1 MQFDYSAIPERLRSA
16 PFVLWR
22 AVPDGGRT
30 KKIPLRTDGRP
41 ASSTNASTWT
51 DYASAC
57 AAYAA
62 GQGHGIGVVLTG
74 DGLCCIDIDHSID
87 ANGELS
93 PLAVRAMSACRTWSE
108 VSQSGAGIHL
118 FGIATPGPA
127 IKTPAIELYSTHRF
141 IALTGNNTCSLPVAN
156 IDAAVQRL
164 RAWHARRQ
172 SQPAVQRE
180 RTRVGAAV
188 TAGCDG
194 LLSHMLATDSVA
206 RSLFSGDI
214 GTGSQSEADM
224 RLALR
229 LVWWTGRDL
238 AAADA
243 LFRQSKLMRAKWDSA
258 RGESTYGALTLERA
272 NNLLRTAKGERQ

>member
-1 MQFDYSAIPERLRSA
+1 MFDYSALPERLRIA

-30 KKIPLRTDGRP
+30 RKIPLQPSGRP

-93 PLAVRAMSACRTWSE
+93 PLALRAIAACRTWSE
-108 VSQSGAGIHL
+108 VSQSGAGIHI

-141 IALTGNNTCSLPVAN
+141 IALTGNNTCSLPVAH

-180 RTRVGAAV
+180 RTRVCAAV
-188 TAGCDG
+188 TAGSDG

-229 LVWWTGRDL
+229 LVWWTARDL
-238 AAADA
+238 QAADA